1 MILIYKDKNK
11 LSLNNFY
18 LRKMYKGNTIRSVG
32 YNLKTDRNFII
43 IDDQK
48 IKINKLINSSYKNY
62 KMKKYKTDYEIENET
77 EY

>member
-1 MILIYKDKNK
+1 MIYKGNLYKDKNK

-48 IKINKLINSSYKNY
+48 IKINKL
-62 KMKKYKTDYEIENET
+62 
-77 EY
+77 

>member
-1 MILIYKDKNK
+1 MILIYKGNLYKDKNK
-11 LSLNNFY
+11 LSLNKFY

-62 KMKKYKTDYEIENET
+62 KTDYEND
-77 EY
+77 Y